1 MEVVC
6 ACLDVRYRSEVLYTI
21 PTHMNDLEM
30 SDLEVKGTDIEKIML
45 KFLVKFLEAKH
56 ELGKLLFPIAA
67 LIHIVLLITLRTVLS
82 HSWPLNVW
90 SKLVWHCMDQF

>member
-6 ACLDVRYRSEVLYTI
+6 ACLDVRYCSEVLYTI

-30 SDLEVKGTDIEKIML
+30 IDLEVKVADIEKIML

-56 ELGKLLFPIAA
+56 ELGKLLIPMAA
-67 LIHIVLLITLRTVLS
+67 LIHIVLLSVPF